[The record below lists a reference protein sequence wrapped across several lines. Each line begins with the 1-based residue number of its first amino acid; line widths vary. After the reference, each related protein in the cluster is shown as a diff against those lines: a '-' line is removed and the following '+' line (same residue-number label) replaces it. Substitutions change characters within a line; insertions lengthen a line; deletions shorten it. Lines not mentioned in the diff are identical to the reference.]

1 MLRQNIKERI
11 NFMQKFILSLLFFL
25 LPLSANA
32 FTVKHDFFVTVGFF
46 DASKTSF
53 AYTLNQNS
61 YKISS
66 DVKTNGFFDTI
77 YPFQA
82 IYNTTGIITDS
93 QMQTTDYN
101 YTAKSKF
108 NTRTKK
114 VFYQNGI
121 PQYQISGKNG
131 KEKKREF
138 APAPTP
144 ADTFDL
150 QTVMA
155 KIAKQYNE
163 VGFCDSFLRI
173 YDGKRRFNVAFKD
186 EGTDKLESNE
196 HSFYSGEAAKCSMN
210 IVKEL
215 SEDDDELWEFSSNK
229 PVYFWIAKDKK
240 SRYPFIAKVQIK
252 QTPLGELNA
261 YTTNITIEE

>member
-1 MLRQNIKERI
+1 MKKI
-11 NFMQKFILSLLFFL
+11 ILILLISLI
-25 LPLSANA
+25 PLSAEA
-32 FTVKHDFFVTVGFF
+32 FTVKHDFFVTVGLF
-46 DASKTSF
+46 DASIATFS
-53 AYTLNQNS
+53 YTLNKKS
-61 YKISS
+61 YRISS
-66 DVKTNGFFDTI
+66 NVQTNGIFNTI

-82 IYNTTGIITDS
+82 IYNTSGTITDS

-108 NTRTKK
+108 NIRRKK
-114 VFYQNGI
+114 VFYQKGI

-138 APAPTP
+138 APSPSP

-186 EGTDKLESNE
+186 EGTEKLEANE
-196 HSFYSGEAAKCSMN
+196 HSFYTGETAKCSMH

-215 SEDDDELWEFSSNK
+215 SSEDDDELWEFSSNK
-229 PVYFWIAKDKK
+229 PVYFWIAKTAKK
-240 SRYPFIAKVQIK
+240 GYPFIAKVQIK

-261 YTTNITIEE
+261 YTTNIIVEE

>member
-93 QMQTTDYN
+93 QMQTTDFLIGRVCV
-101 YTAKSKF
+101 KDIF
-108 NTRTKK
+108 NFNNELLIKAHGVITKK
-114 VFYQNGI
+114 N
-121 PQYQISGKNG
+121 
-131 KEKKREF
+131 
-138 APAPTP
+138 
-144 ADTFDL
+144 L
-150 QTVMA
+150 
-155 KIAKQYNE
+155 
-163 VGFCDSFLRI
+163 
-173 YDGKRRFNVAFKD
+173 
-186 EGTDKLESNE
+186 
-196 HSFYSGEAAKCSMN
+196 
-210 IVKEL
+210 
-215 SEDDDELWEFSSNK
+215 
-229 PVYFWIAKDKK
+229 
-240 SRYPFIAKVQIK
+240 
-252 QTPLGELNA
+252 
-261 YTTNITIEE
+261 